1 MGEVRM
7 KLFEKKWKEFTKEAD
22 PDMEEYLKKHPY
34 MEMDGLQ
41 EDAGTAAVP
50 SHLKNRFARWTKD
63 TQQILDEHMPN
74 WVALK
79 MLGQGASGMVFLIE
93 DQTSGERR
101 ALKLVDRDKSE
112 YYDSEKSSYEWVMQN
127 RNSLPEGVKEYLPVV
142 QSVREVTVFRY
153 TTMLM
158 ITMEVLKPLPKQVVD
173 DLLAGTD
180 VSLTAS
186 KEERILADYDSV
198 EHIVLKTVAGSL
210 ILQQIMSEELGLDKA
225 RGIEGINMIEDIQTA
240 AVEMF
245 YTGKT
250 PQNVVAAVEANS
262 DSFESGRGPGKKSI
276 ELIAAIVLQ
285 ILKRLE
291 VEQTSLLPS
300 LIGDLSRYM
309 KSAIGGFVI
318 PIHADEDLHWMGQ
331 ASGTIAK
338 NLPERTGIID
348 AINYLQNERDVVARD
363 IHHKNVMMRP
373 SDGQMVIMDL
383 GLFHIGES
391 A

>member
-41 EDAGTAAVP
+41 EDAGTAGVP
-50 SHLKNRFARWTKD
+50 SHLKNRSARWTKD

-112 YYDSEKSSYEWVMQN
+112 YYESEKSSYEWVMQN
-127 RNSLPEGVKEYLPVV
+127 RNSLPKGVKEYLPIV

-158 ITMEVLKPLPKQVVD
+158 ITMEALKPLPKQVID
-173 DLLAGTD
+173 DLLAGEY

-186 KEERILADYDSV
+186 KEERILSDYDSV
-198 EHIVLKTVAGSL
+198 EHIVLKTVSGSL

-225 RGIEGINMIEDIQTA
+225 RGIEGINMIEDIQAA

-309 KSAIGGFVI
+309 KSAIGGFVV

-383 GLFHIGES
+383 GLFRIGES

>member
-1 MGEVRM
+1 M
-7 KLFEKKWKEFTKEAD
+7 KPVFEKAWKKFVEDATPE
-22 PDMEEYLKKHPY
+22 MEEYLKKHPY

-41 EDAGTAAVP
+41 EDAGTAGVP
-50 SHLKNRFARWTKD
+50 SHLKNRSARWTKD

-173 DLLAGTD
+173 DLLAGQN

-198 EHIVLKTVAGSL
+198 ELIVLKTVSGSL

-225 RGIEGINMIEDIQTA
+225 RGIEGINMIEDIQKA

-250 PQNVVAAVEANS
+250 PQNVVAAVRANS
-262 DSFESGRGPGKKSI
+262 DSFESGRGPGDKSL

-291 VEQTSLLPS
+291 VEQTSMLPS

-309 KSAIGGFVI
+309 RSAIGGYVV

-331 ASGTIAK
+331 ASDTLAK
-338 NLPERTGIID
+338 NLPERSGIID
-348 AINYLQNERDVVARD
+348 AINYLQNDRDVVARD

-383 GLFHIGES
+383 GLFRIGNS

>member
-1 MGEVRM
+1 M
-7 KLFEKKWKEFTKEAD
+7 KPVFEKAWKKFVEDATPE
-22 PDMEEYLKKHPY
+22 MEEYLKKHPY

-41 EDAGTAAVP
+41 EDAGTAVLP
-50 SHLKNRFARWTKD
+50 THLKNRTIQWTKD

-112 YYDSEKSSYEWVMQN
+112 YYESEKSSYEWAMQN

-142 QSVREVTVFRY
+142 KSVREVTVFKY

-180 VSLTAS
+180 VNLTVG

-198 EHIVLKTVAGSL
+198 KEVTIKTVAGSL
-210 ILQQIMSEELGLDKA
+210 ILRQIMTDELGMEKS
-225 RGIEGINMIEDIQTA
+225 RGVEGLNMIEDIETS

-245 YTGKT
+245 YTGRT
-250 PQNVVAAVEANS
+250 PQNVIDAVRANS
-262 DSFESGRGPGKKSI
+262 DSFESGRGPGKKSL

-285 ILKRLE
+285 ILIRLE

-309 KSAIGGFVI
+309 RSAIGGFVV
-318 PIHADEDLHWMGQ
+318 PIHADEDVQWMGQ
-331 ASGTIAK
+331 ASDTLGK
-338 NLPERTGIID
+338 NLPERSGIID

-373 SDGQMVIMDL
+373 ADGQMVIMDL
-383 GLFHIGES
+383 GLFRIGNS

>member
-1 MGEVRM
+1 M
-7 KLFEKKWKEFTKEAD
+7 KPVFEKAWKKFVEDATPE
-22 PDMEEYLKKHPY
+22 MEEYLKKHPY

-41 EDAGTAAVP
+41 EDAGTAVLP
-50 SHLKNRFARWTKD
+50 THLKNRTIQWTKD

-74 WVALK
+74 WVSLK

-112 YYDSEKSSYEWVMQN
+112 YYESEKSSYEWVMQN

-142 QSVREVTVFRY
+142 KSVREVTVFKY

-180 VSLTAS
+180 VSLTVG

-198 EHIVLKTVAGSL
+198 KEVTIKTVAGSL
-210 ILQQIMSEELGLDKA
+210 ILRQIMTDELGMEKS
-225 RGIEGINMIEDIQTA
+225 RGVEGLNMIEDIETS

-245 YTGKT
+245 YTGRT
-250 PQNVVAAVEANS
+250 PQNVIDAVRANS
-262 DSFESGRGPGKKSI
+262 DSFESGRGPGKKSL

-285 ILKRLE
+285 ILRRLE

-309 KSAIGGFVI
+309 RSAIGGFVV
-318 PIHADEDLHWMGQ
+318 PIHADEDVHWMGQ
-331 ASGTIAK
+331 ASDTLGK
-338 NLPERTGIID
+338 NLPERSGIID

-373 SDGQMVIMDL
+373 ADGQMVIMDL
-383 GLFHIGES
+383 GLFRIGNS

>member
-1 MGEVRM
+1 M
-7 KLFEKKWKEFTKEAD
+7 KPVFEKAWKKFVEDATPE
-22 PDMEEYLKKHPY
+22 MEEYLKKHPY

-41 EDAGTAAVP
+41 EDAAGTGAMP
-50 SHLKNRFARWTKD
+50 THLKNRSAQWVKD
-63 TQQILDEHMPN
+63 TQEILNQEMPN

-93 DQTSGERR
+93 NQNNGERR

-112 YYDSEKSSYEWVMQN
+112 YYESEKSSYEWVMLN
-127 RNSLPEGVKEYLPVV
+127 RDSLPEDVRAYLPIV
-142 QSVREVTVFRY
+142 QQVWEVTVFKY

-173 DLLAGTD
+173 DLLAGTS
-180 VSLTAS
+180 VNLTVG

-198 EHIVLKTVAGSL
+198 KEVTIKTVAGSL
-210 ILQQIMSEELGLDKA
+210 VLRQIMSQELGHDES
-225 RGIEGINMIEDIQTA
+225 RGVEGINAIEDIEKG

-250 PQNVVAAVEANS
+250 PKNVIQATWQNS
-262 DSFESGRGPGKKSI
+262 DSFEAGRGPSDKAI
-276 ELIAAIVLQ
+276 ELLAAILYQ
-285 ILKRLE
+285 ILTKFD
-291 VEQTSLLPS
+291 VEPTSLLPS

-309 KSAIGGFVI
+309 KSAIGGFVV
-318 PIHADEDLHWMGQ
+318 PIHADEDVQWMGQ
-331 ASGTIAK
+331 ASDTIGK
-338 NLPERTGIID
+338 NLPERSGIID
-348 AINYLQNERDVVARD
+348 AINYLQDERDVVARD

-373 SDGQMVIMDL
+373 ADGQMVIMDL
-383 GLFHIGES
+383 GLFRIGNS

>member
-1 MGEVRM
+1 MP
-7 KLFEKKWKEFTKEAD
+7 A
-22 PDMEEYLKKHPY
+22 
-34 MEMDGLQ
+34 
-41 EDAGTAAVP
+41 
-50 SHLKNRFARWTKD
+50 HLKNRSAQWVKD
-63 TQQILDEHMPN
+63 TQEILNQEMPN

-93 DQTSGERR
+93 NQNNGERR

-112 YYDSEKSSYEWVMQN
+112 YYESEKSSYEWVMLN
-127 RNSLPEGVKEYLPVV
+127 RDSLPEDVRAYLPIV
-142 QSVREVTVFRY
+142 QQVWEVTVFKY

-180 VSLTAS
+180 VNLTVG

-198 EHIVLKTVAGSL
+198 KEVTIKTVAGSL
-210 ILQQIMSEELGLDKA
+210 ILRQIMTDELGMEKS
-225 RGIEGINMIEDIQTA
+225 RGVEGLNMIEDIETS

-245 YTGKT
+245 YTGRT
-250 PQNVVAAVEANS
+250 PQNVIDAVRANS
-262 DSFESGRGPGKKSI
+262 DSFESGRGPGKKSL

-285 ILKRLE
+285 ILRRLE

-309 KSAIGGFVI
+309 RSAIGGFVV
-318 PIHADEDLHWMGQ
+318 PIHADEDVHWMGQ
-331 ASGTIAK
+331 ASDTLGK
-338 NLPERTGIID
+338 NLPERSGIID

-373 SDGQMVIMDL
+373 ADGQMVIMDL
-383 GLFHIGES
+383 GLFRIGNS

>member
-1 MGEVRM
+1 M
-7 KLFEKKWKEFTKEAD
+7 KPVFEKAWKKFVEDATPE
-22 PDMEEYLKKHPY
+22 MEEYLKKHPY

-41 EDAGTAAVP
+41 EDAGTAAMP
-50 SHLKNRFARWTKD
+50 THLKNRSAQWVKD
-63 TQQILDEHMPN
+63 TQEILNQEMPS

-93 DQTSGERR
+93 NQNNGERR

-112 YYDSEKSSYEWVMQN
+112 YYESEKSSYEWVMLN
-127 RNSLPEGVKEYLPVV
+127 RDSLPEDVRAYLPIV
-142 QSVREVTVFRY
+142 QQVWEVTVFKY

-180 VSLTAS
+180 VNLTVG

-198 EHIVLKTVAGSL
+198 KEVTIKTVAGSL
-210 ILQQIMSEELGLDKA
+210 ILRQIMTDELGMEKS
-225 RGIEGINMIEDIQTA
+225 RGVEGLNMIEDIETS

-245 YTGKT
+245 YTGRT
-250 PQNVVAAVEANS
+250 PQNVIDAVRANS
-262 DSFESGRGPGKKSI
+262 DSFESGRGPGKKSL

-285 ILKRLE
+285 ILRRLE

-309 KSAIGGFVI
+309 KSAIGGFVV
-318 PIHADEDLHWMGQ
+318 PIHADEDVHWMGQ
-331 ASGTIAK
+331 ASDTIGK
-338 NLPERTGIID
+338 NLPERSGIID
-348 AINYLQNERDVVARD
+348 AINYLQDERDVVARD

-373 SDGQMVIMDL
+373 ADGQMVIMDL
-383 GLFHIGES
+383 GLFRIGNS

>member
-1 MGEVRM
+1 MGEIRM

-41 EDAGTAAVP
+41 EDAATAGVP
-50 SHLKNRFARWTKD
+50 SHLKNRSARWTKD
-63 TQQILDEHMPN
+63 TQQILDEHMPD

-112 YYDSEKSSYEWVMQN
+112 YYDSEKSSYEWAMQN
-127 RNSLPEGVKEYLPVV
+127 RSSLPDGVKEYLPIVK
-142 QSVREVTVFRY
+142 SVREVTVFKY

-173 DLLAGTD
+173 DLLAGENI
-180 VSLTAS
+180 SLTAS
-186 KEERILADYDSV
+186 KEDRILADYDSV
-198 EHIVLKTVAGSL
+198 ELVVLKTVSGSL
-210 ILQQIMSEELGLDKA
+210 ILQQIMSEELGMDKA
-225 RGIEGINMIEDIQTA
+225 RGIEGINMIEDIQKA

-250 PQNVVAAVEANS
+250 PQNVVAAVRANS
-262 DSFESGRGPGKKSI
+262 DSFEPGRGPGKKSL

-309 KSAIGGFVI
+309 RSAIGGFVV
-318 PIHADEDLHWMGQ
+318 PLHADEDSRWYGQ
-331 ASGTIAK
+331 ASDTLGK

-348 AINYLQNERDVVARD
+348 AINYLQNDRDVVARD

-383 GLFHIGES
+383 GLFRIGES
-391 A
+391 S

>member
-1 MGEVRM
+1 M
-7 KLFEKKWKEFTKEAD
+7 KPVFEKAWKKFVEDATPE
-22 PDMEEYLKKHPY
+22 MEEYLKKHPY

-41 EDAGTAAVP
+41 EDTGTAGMPA
-50 SHLKNRFARWTKD
+50 HLKNRSAQWVKD
-63 TQQILDEHMPN
+63 TQEILNQEMPN

-93 DQTSGERR
+93 NQNNGERR

-112 YYDSEKSSYEWVMQN
+112 YYESEKSSYEWVMLN
-127 RNSLPEGVKEYLPVV
+127 RDSLPEDVRAYLPIV
-142 QSVREVTVFRY
+142 QQVWEVTVFKY

-180 VSLTAS
+180 VNLTVG

-198 EHIVLKTVAGSL
+198 KEVTIKTVAGSL
-210 ILQQIMSEELGLDKA
+210 ILRQIMTDELGMEKS
-225 RGIEGINMIEDIQTA
+225 RGVEGLNMIEDIETS

-245 YTGKT
+245 YTGRT
-250 PQNVVAAVEANS
+250 PQNVIDAVRANS
-262 DSFESGRGPGKKSI
+262 DSFESGRGPGKKSL

-285 ILKRLE
+285 ILRRLE

-309 KSAIGGFVI
+309 RSAIGGFVV
-318 PIHADEDLHWMGQ
+318 PIHADEDVHWMGQ
-331 ASGTIAK
+331 ASDTLGK
-338 NLPERTGIID
+338 NLPERSGIID

-373 SDGQMVIMDL
+373 ADGQMVIMDL
-383 GLFHIGES
+383 GLFRIGNS

>member
-1 MGEVRM
+1 M
-7 KLFEKKWKEFTKEAD
+7 KPVFEKAWKKFVEDATPE
-22 PDMEEYLKKHPY
+22 MEEYLKKHPY

-41 EDAGTAAVP
+41 EDAGTAAMP
-50 SHLKNRFARWTKD
+50 THLKNRSAQWVKD
-63 TQQILDEHMPN
+63 TQEILNQEMPS

-93 DQTSGERR
+93 NQNNGERR

-112 YYDSEKSSYEWVMQN
+112 YYESEKSSYEWVMLN
-127 RNSLPEGVKEYLPVV
+127 RDSLPEDVKAYLPIV
-142 QSVREVTVFRY
+142 QQVWEVTVFKY

-180 VSLTAS
+180 VNLTVG

-198 EHIVLKTVAGSL
+198 KEVTIKTVAGSL
-210 ILQQIMSEELGLDKA
+210 ILRQIMTDELGMEKS
-225 RGIEGINMIEDIQTA
+225 RGVEGLNMIEDIETS

-245 YTGKT
+245 YTGRT
-250 PQNVVAAVEANS
+250 PQNVIDAVRANS
-262 DSFESGRGPGKKSI
+262 DSFESGRGPGKKSL

-285 ILKRLE
+285 ILRRLE

-309 KSAIGGFVI
+309 KSAIGGFVV
-318 PIHADEDLHWMGQ
+318 PIHADEDVHWMGQ
-331 ASGTIAK
+331 ASDTIGK
-338 NLPERTGIID
+338 NLPERSGIID

-373 SDGQMVIMDL
+373 ADGQMVIMDL
-383 GLFHIGES
+383 GLFRIGNS